1 MLQAFQNHINSILD
15 FLNRSKVLLAVSGG
29 VDSVVLA
36 HLCKKIDLDI
46 ALAHCNFNLRGA
58 ESDLDEKFVIDLGN
72 QLNVE
77 VFYQRFDTKSYA
89 KQNKLSTQMA
99 ARELRYQWFDEL
111 CEQLHFEYIL
121 TAHHADDNL
130 ETFLINLSR
139 GTGLD
144 GLTGIPEINALKVR
158 PMLQFSRADIE
169 GYAKLNSLEWRE
181 DKSNS
186 SKKYLRNKLRH
197 EVIPVLK
204 EINPQLLLNFGKTID
219 HIQDSKQILE
229 DRIDQVSDEIIDVR
243 EDGVYFNVEAIQALN
258 NPKAYLYELLK
269 SYGFTE
275 WDDINNLLNA
285 QSGKQVFS
293 KDWRLIKNRSELIL
307 TQRESEIKEVV
318 QHNDSDVIEFK
329 NGKLRL
335 ETVTSIGENSPSSI
349 FVDKDKLER
358 PLIVRSFKKGDL
370 FYPSGMRGKKKISK
384 YFKDEKLSLI
394 EKENCS
400 LLCSGNDIVWVINR
414 RADRRF
420 EVSENTTNILKI
432 TFTA

>member
-1 MLQAFQNHINSILD
+1 MLQAFQNHINLNLD

-77 VFYQRFDTKSYA
+77 VFYQEFDTKSYA

-139 GTGLD
+139 GTGLE

-204 EINPQLLLNFGKTID
+204 EINPQLLVNFGKTID
-219 HIQDSKQILE
+219 HIQDSKQIIE
-229 DRIDQVSDEIIDVR
+229 DRIDQVSDKIIDVR

-335 ETVTSIGENSPSSI
+335 KTVTSIGEDSPSSI
-349 FVDKDKLER
+349 FVDNDKLKR
-358 PLIVRSFKKGDL
+358 PLIVRSFEKGDL

-400 LLCSGNDIVWVINR
+400 LLCSGSHIVWVINR